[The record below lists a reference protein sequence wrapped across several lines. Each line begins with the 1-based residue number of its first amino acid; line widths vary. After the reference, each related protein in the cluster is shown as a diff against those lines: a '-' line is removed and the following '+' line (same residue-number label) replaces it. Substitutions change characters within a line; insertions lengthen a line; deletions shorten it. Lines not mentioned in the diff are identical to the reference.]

1 MTSHQSPVFKKY
13 DVIHYC
19 VPNIPSAVSRT
30 ASRAISNVL
39 MPILQQCAD
48 IGGVEDI
55 ILAKSGIRNGVY
67 MYKGCVTNA
76 PIAKR
81 FNLKY
86 TDLDLLLA
94 SQS

>member
-1 MTSHQSPVFKKY
+1 MPV
-13 DVIHYC
+13 
-19 VPNIPSAVSRT
+19 
-30 ASRAISNVL
+30 
-39 MPILQQCAD
+39 LQQCAD
-48 IGGVEDI
+48 MGGFEEI
-55 ILAKSGIRNGVY
+55 IAAKSGIRRGVY

-81 FNLKY
+81 FNFKY